1 MIGADIKID
10 KKKKKTELEKAAEKV
25 AEAQE
30 SSISKSLKKVYK
42 KFPHLKPKKTDTID
56 GEKIEG
62 LQSSSKIDVGEK
74 KDYGK
79 TEDWVLARLFK
90 KAGCVM
96 DTAVDQAAIKQGTGK
111 RYAFSMRSKYY
122 FYFFRLQKNRRRSP
136 KSS

>member
-1 MIGADIKID
+1 MACLLFGKGDTAETLKMIGADIKID
-10 KKKKKTELEKAAEKV
+10 KKKDKKKETDLEKAAKKA
-25 AEAQE
+25 AEAQD

-62 LQSSSKIDVGEK
+62 LQSASKIDAGEK

-90 KAGCVM
+90 KAGCVI
-96 DTAVDQAAIKQGTGK
+96 DTAVDQAAIKDGTGI
-111 RYAFSMRSKYY
+111 RI
-122 FYFFRLQKNRRRSP
+122 
-136 KSS
+136 